1 MIYRISLL
9 FFASF
14 TLLTNLTAQDC
25 PRAEDPVT
33 LISPTMVGNGS
44 PGSCTQSALQTAITA
59 GGHIQCNCGTNA
71 VLNIT
76 TPLMITADV
85 VIDGGG
91 LTLNGNHTS
100 RIIQK
105 DVAVDLTVQHMR
117 FINGR
122 APNTG
127 STFTDCGGAILAR
140 GNEAILKVIQCTFE
154 DNSTTRLNADDIAG
168 GAVYVFG
175 QDKGIFSDC
184 VFRNNQSSNGG
195 AIGGLGSGIIIANCL
210 FENNAAQGSSDGL
223 KGHGGA
229 INLDGVEIAASER
242 IYSVCGSQFIGNN
255 GYAQGGASNTV
266 FSNNMSAQLE
276 IDQCLF
282 QNNYLRAAD
291 AGNGGAIF
299 HVVDDVFTSVTE
311 QQFTVTRS
319 SFLGN
324 QCNRQG
330 GGIWAIVASQATV
343 ENCTF
348 YENRTEHAVHGLGGG
363 MAIGTSN
370 GSPGAS
376 YLIRNNTFAEN
387 YAGLWAGGVF
397 ANSSATVTWQN
408 NILRSNYNSNEGN
421 SIWLDVNVNREMDI
435 DLGGNMQWPPVN
447 LNNFGET
454 LATPSSTFTDTDL
467 IYPPAQYGGPTPVL
481 ALACGS
487 AALSAGSGCPTT
499 DQRLVNRSGSCDLG
513 AFKGIG
519 TSDPLQ
525 ESVTGTISMDE
536 TYTAQNTI
544 NANAQING
552 GVQLFL
558 MACGY
563 TQLNPGFEVQPNGQL
578 EIW

>member
-1 MIYRISLL
+1 MIFRISLL
-9 FFASF
+9 SYLFLA
-14 TLLTNLTAQDC
+14 TLQMTIAQDC
-25 PRAEDPVT
+25 PRAENPET
-33 LISPTMVGNGS
+33 LTSPSVVGNGS
-44 PGSCTQSALQTAITA
+44 PGSCTQMALQTALNT
-59 GGHIQCNCGTNA
+59 GGHIQCNCGINA
-71 VLNIT
+71 VLTIT
-76 TPLMITADV
+76 SPLMITTDV
-85 VIDGGG
+85 VLDGGG
-91 LTLNGNHTS
+91 LTLDGNNTS

-105 DVAVDLTVQHMR
+105 DAAVDLTVQHMR

-154 DNSTTRLNADDIAG
+154 DNSTTRLDASDIAG

-184 VFRNNQSSNGG
+184 VFRNNESSNGG

-210 FENNAAQGSSDGL
+210 FENNAAQGSSGGL
-223 KGHGGA
+223 RGHGGA

-276 IDQCLF
+276 IDQCIF
-282 QNNYLRAAD
+282 QDNYLRAAA

-299 HVVDDVFTSVTE
+299 HVVDDVFTPVTE

-319 SFLGN
+319 SFMGN
-324 QCNRQG
+324 HCNRQG

-348 YENRTEHAVHGLGGG
+348 FENRTEHPEHGLGGG

-370 GSPGAS
+370 GSAGAS
-376 YLIRNNTFAEN
+376 FLVRNNTFAEN

-397 ANSSATVTWQN
+397 ANSSATVSWQN
-408 NILRSNYNSNEGN
+408 NILRNNYNSNEVN
-421 SIWLDVNVNREMDI
+421 IWLDVNVNREMDI

-467 IYPPAQYGGPTPVL
+467 IYPPAHYGGPTPVL
-481 ALACGS
+481 ALSCGS
-487 AALSAGSGCPTT
+487 PALAAGSGCPTT
-499 DQRLVNRSGSCDLG
+499 DQRLVSRTGPCDLG

-525 ESVTGTISMDE
+525 QNVTGTITMDE
-536 TYTAQNTI
+536 SYTAQNTI
-544 NANAQING
+544 SVNAQING

-563 TQLNPGFEVQPNGQL
+563 TQLNPGFEIQPNGQL

>member
-1 MIYRISLL
+1 MIFRISLL
-9 FFASF
+9 LSF
-14 TLLTNLTAQDC
+14 IFTILTAITAQDC
-25 PRAEDPVT
+25 PRAEDPVILT
-33 LISPTMVGNGS
+33 SPTLVGNGT
-44 PGSCTQSALQTAITA
+44 PGSCTQTALQNALAT
-59 GGHIQCNCGTNA
+59 GGHVQCNCGMNA
-71 VLNIT
+71 TLNIT
-76 TPLMITADV
+76 TPLMITSDV
-85 VIDGGG
+85 VLDGAG
-91 LTLNGNHTS
+91 LTLNGNNTS

-127 STFTDCGGAILAR
+127 STFPDCGGAILAR
-140 GNEAILKVIQCTFE
+140 GDEAILKVIQCTFE
-154 DNSTTRLNADDIAG
+154 DNSTTRLDASDIAG

-195 AIGGLGSGIIIANCL
+195 AIGGLGSGIIITNCL
-210 FENNAAQGSSDGL
+210 FENNAAQGSSGGL
-223 KGHGGA
+223 RGHGGA

-299 HVVDDVFTSVTE
+299 HVVDDVFTSVSE

-324 QCNRQG
+324 HCNRQG

-348 YENRTEHAVHGLGGG
+348 YENRTEHVEHGLGGG

-370 GSPGAS
+370 GSSGAS

-408 NILRSNYNSNEGN
+408 NILRSNYNSNEIN
-421 SIWLDVNVNREMDI
+421 IWLDVNVNREMDV

-454 LATPSSTFTDTDL
+454 LATASSTFTDTDL
-467 IYPPAQYGGPTPVL
+467 IYPPAHYGGPTPVL

-487 AALSAGSGCPTT
+487 PALAAGSGCPTT

-525 ESVTGTISMDE
+525 ENVTGIITADE

-544 NANAQING
+544 NANAQISS

-563 TQLNPGFEVQPNGQL
+563 TQLNPGFEVQSNGQL